1 MHEWITAANADVV
14 MAWASLAGVVVAFFA
29 ALFALSQLR
38 MIRKDS
44 RERTRPYV
52 QLDVVPG
59 LHGPGSWDLIVEN
72 RGASAALQVVIDAG
86 LFTPLDADDHIAPI
100 IGDYLLTPKTL
111 VPGARRR
118 VMWGLQQTAGNVKA
132 GVLEP
137 REATVTYI
145 DERKAIRSWGK
156 PTPYSETFV
165 LGDAFGAAV
174 FPAPSEGSKPNTR
187 DMLAHID
194 RALRTMNSHI
204 GELRR

>member
-145 DERKAIRSWGK
+145 DERKAIRSWGSLRHIARPSFWATPLALLYSLRRARGAN
-156 PTPYSETFV
+156 PTPEICSLTLTV
-165 LGDAFGAAV
+165 RCG
-174 FPAPSEGSKPNTR
+174 P
-187 DMLAHID
+187 
-194 RALRTMNSHI
+194 
-204 GELRR
+204 

>member
-1 MHEWITAANADVV
+1 MHEWITAANADIV

-72 RGASAALQVVIDAG
+72 RGASAALGVVIDAG
-86 LFTPLDADDHIAPI
+86 EFTPLDVEDHIAPI
-100 IGDYLLTPKTL
+100 IGKYLLTPKTL

-118 VMWGLQQTAGNVKA
+118 VMWGFQLAGRDARA

-137 REATVTYI
+137 RKATVTYL
-145 DERKAIRSWGK
+145 DERKASRKWPK
-156 PTPYSETFV
+156 PRPYRETFV
-165 LGDAFGAAV
+165 LGDTHGAAV
-174 FPAPSEGSKPNTR
+174 FPAPTEGSKPNSR

-194 RALRTMNSHI
+194 RALRAMNSHI